1 MDDEIDLAELFSAL
15 LSNWLLIGIVTLMCG
30 IGAVYYAV
38 AVAKPTYEA
47 QAKLAFNSS
56 ASGGLSLPGELGALA
71 ALVGTSAGGRDGP
84 AATFEDRIKSRDF
97 ILEIARE
104 ASLFADPVFNPPFG
118 QPGLV
123 RSLLLA
129 SGIPNATNYSE
140 AARVARLVSRF
151 NEATSVD
158 LENNGIVVVTVT
170 HPDPDRAAVITNAI
184 INQSLDDLLA
194 SERKKSKAQIDYL
207 ANELLEA
214 QSQVEA
220 TANAITDYAV
230 LNDLASDREVAL
242 ASSQLVLL
250 REQRDTI
257 QKSLL
262 AIAAMSGNPENQED
276 WTGASLAEL
285 VSEHAVMRENEFRIL
300 FGWSS
305 NPQEWTQPS
314 DEQISFVRARL
325 DARREDIARTIDEF
339 EGLARSNAAAA
350 TDLAR
355 LEREATV
362 QTTVYKVLLQQFETQ
377 RISDGF
383 AASIADIYE
392 MAVPPVTPSS
402 PNKRLIV
409 ALGLV
414 LGLFVAC
421 VLALVLS
428 MRRGTIHT
436 RRAIAAAIQQDVA
449 AGGISWYLG
458 RLRRSADSYLHLFQR
473 RPNDQLEDLG
483 VLIAQDS
490 PKRVLIL
497 PTASERIAS
506 AIALYMASVDAQI
519 SCAVV
524 DLTGTMD
531 VKGHSATGHASGFDE
546 FHLDGGLTV
555 FQPRKANG
563 KSPSVIAQMI
573 TNLEGAYDRISVVC
587 PRVESGGAIVS
598 ALMPNVQTVITVAR
612 AGHTRRA
619 QVDRVKAL
627 LKRYAGVHG
636 VLVVE

>member
-1 MDDEIDLAELFSAL
+1 
-15 LSNWLLIGIVTLMCG
+15 MCG

-56 ASGGLSLPGELGALA
+56 ASGVLSLPPELGALA
-71 ALVGTSAGGRDGP
+71 ALVGTSAGGRGGP

-129 SGIPNATNYSE
+129 SGIANAPKYSE

-194 SERKKSKAQIDYL
+194 SVRKKSKAQIDYL